1 MLRMRPKN
9 LGSRLSGFSEGGEY
23 MQLAKVV
30 GNVVSTQKDPNLVG
44 CKLLIIK
51 KIDEYGEF
59 EKYSSSSRFASNTG
73 RQIKLTKDSSQPPRS
88 STRSERT

>member
-1 MLRMRPKN
+1 
-9 LGSRLSGFSEGGEY
+9 

-51 KIDEYGEF
+51 CLIFGILINYGLKVTF
-59 EKYSSSSRFASNTG
+59 VNNVLPILSF
-73 RQIKLTKDSSQPPRS
+73 LTFP
-88 STRSERT
+88 